1 MAWTCSALSNA
12 SMVQNLEK
20 AGLLSTPV
28 IIRSLQR
35 VDRGWFVP
43 DNLQTSAYRD
53 EPLPLGHGATISAP
67 HMHAIMLELLAPF
80 LLPTARGSSKT
91 VLDIGSG
98 SGYLT
103 AVLADICG
111 EGSRVVGVEHV
122 QELQQRSSRVVQ
134 QRFPSWVS
142 EGRITFIKGDGRGIS
157 KLFSSPVMFDVI
169 HVGAAA
175 ASVPNGYLE
184 SLKPGGCLVIPVGRE
199 DEVQQL
205 RLYTKDDS
213 GVITTKTHGKVSFV
227 PLTSLNHQEQRRR
240 G

>member
-20 AGLLSTPV
+20 AGLLSTPA
-28 IIRSLQR
+28 IIRSLQC

-43 DNLQTSAYRD
+43 DNFQTSAYRD
-53 EPLPLGHGATISAP
+53 QPLPLGQGATISAP

-134 QRFPSWVS
+134 QHFPSWVS
-142 EGRITFIKGDGRGIS
+142 EGRITFIKGDGRDIS
-157 KLFSSPVMFDVI
+157 KLFPSSPAMFDVI

-199 DEVQQL
+199 DEVQTL
-205 RLYTKDDS
+205 RLYTKDGS
-213 GVITTKTHGKVSFV
+213 GAIKTKTHGQVSFV
-227 PLTSLNHQEQRRR
+227 PLTSLNHQQQRR
-240 G
+240 

>member
-1 MAWTCSALSNA
+1 MAWTCSALSNV
-12 SMVQNLEK
+12 SLVQNLEK
-20 AGLLSTPV
+20 AALLSTPAV
-28 IIRSLQR
+28 ISSLCR

-43 DNLQTSAYRD
+43 DNLRASAYRD
-53 EPLPLGHGATISAP
+53 EPLPIGHGATISAP
-67 HMHAIMLELLAPF
+67 HMHAIMLELLVPF
-80 LLPTARGSSKT
+80 LLPAAGGAPKT

-111 EGSRVVGVEHV
+111 EGSRVIGVEHV
-122 QELQQRSSRVVQ
+122 QELQQRSSNVLQ

-142 EGRITFIKGDGRGIS
+142 EGRIKFIQGDGRDIS
-157 KLFSSPVMFDVI
+157 KLFPHSAAMFDVI

-184 SLKPGGCLVIPVGRE
+184 ALKPGGCLVIPVGRE
-199 DEVQQL
+199 NEVQLL

-213 GVITTKTHGKVSFV
+213 GAITTKTHGTVSFV
-227 PLTSLNHQEQRRR
+227 PLTSLNHQQRRI
-240 G
+240 